1 MIDHQ
6 PVAAT
11 AARRSRKVPIQ
22 ERSVLVGDIV
32 IVNGYGVNRLR
43 LQQRFSEGGYAVQ
56 ETPHFLLF
64 TREEAPS
71 TILVHWFGPEQLDAD
86 MKHYVA
92 LELEPLGL
100 LSSSYRY
107 GEILA
112 GVISSFYPQDV
123 RRAWKYFGANTLQ
136 RFLVF
141 LSTAT
146 TPPYPDYT
154 CIGSFATQYQRV
166 CELCVGRT
174 LLDVGCESGFLPL
187 LIAERIPFMERVVG
201 IDIRPDM
208 FDIARELASERGL
221 INVAYAQADL
231 LAEDF
236 PEIGRFDTVTAISVI
251 EHFPEA
257 EMYRVLANL
266 LAVTARRLILIVP
279 YEWEPSVVYGHEQIF
294 SSEKLE
300 ALGHWCLRQWEEGG
314 RIWVEDCVGGLLL
327 VERAD
332 S

>member
-1 MIDHQ
+1 MGKTEQSKQICATPFSRRRGMIDHQ

-100 LSSSYRY
+100 LRSSYRY

-112 GVISSFYPQDV
+112 GIVGSFYPQDI
-123 RRAWKYFGANTLQ
+123 RRAWKYFGANTL
-136 RFLVF
+136 LV
-141 LSTAT
+141 S
-146 TPPYPDYT
+146 P
-154 CIGSFATQYQRV
+154 V
-166 CELCVGRT
+166 
-174 LLDVGCESGFLPL
+174 GFLGKD
-187 LIAERIPFMERVVG
+187 R
-201 IDIRPDM
+201 DH
-208 FDIARELASERGL
+208 ASEH
-221 INVAYAQADL
+221 
-231 LAEDF
+231 
-236 PEIGRFDTVTAISVI
+236 
-251 EHFPEA
+251 EHPH
-257 EMYRVLANL
+257 R
-266 LAVTARRLILIVP
+266 
-279 YEWEPSVVYGHEQIF
+279 
-294 SSEKLE
+294 
-300 ALGHWCLRQWEEGG
+300 
-314 RIWVEDCVGGLLL
+314 
-327 VERAD
+327 
-332 S
+332 